1 MSKFINK
8 VVIVGGSGTGKS
20 TLAKNL
26 GKQLNL
32 PVYHLDGIKRRNR
45 KYTKKES
52 RKRSTYF

>member
-8 VVIVGGSGTGKS
+8 VVIVGGPGTGKS

-32 PVYHLDGIKRRNR
+32 PVYHLDGIK
-45 KYTKKES
+45 KKE
-52 RKRSTYF
+52 